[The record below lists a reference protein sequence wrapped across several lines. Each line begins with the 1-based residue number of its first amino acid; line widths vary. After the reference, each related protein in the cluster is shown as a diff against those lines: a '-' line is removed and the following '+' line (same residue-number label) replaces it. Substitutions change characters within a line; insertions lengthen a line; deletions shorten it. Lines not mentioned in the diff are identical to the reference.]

1 MHKTLSDNDTLLFQN
16 IEALSSRLTRLM
28 SLHEDALAIVAQ
40 HADQQDQRHLYRL
53 LIQRF
58 KLENEVLTCFRRMEL
73 LTEGLL
79 FNDDINSAHISNA
92 VEHEQRSN
100 RKFIDRMEAMLKK
113 NGTMVSERSEYKL
126 LLKRIKGF
134 QPHLSDHSYDDE
146 VESLIPILEEFATQL
161 TYELG
166 MITSL
171 QSNFEATQK
180 NKIDIGELT
189 RQIERNTL
197 QLKGTIDRLYTHYLV
212 MMPDSLWIN

>member
-113 NGTMVSERSEYKL
+113 MERRCQNDRNINCYSNALRVSN
-126 LLKRIKGF
+126 
-134 QPHLSDHSYDDE
+134 
-146 VESLIPILEEFATQL
+146 L
-161 TYELG
+161 TYL
-166 MITSL
+166 I
-171 QSNFEATQK
+171 
-180 NKIDIGELT
+180 ILT
-189 RQIERNTL
+189 
-197 QLKGTIDRLYTHYLV
+197 
-212 MMPDSLWIN
+212 MMK